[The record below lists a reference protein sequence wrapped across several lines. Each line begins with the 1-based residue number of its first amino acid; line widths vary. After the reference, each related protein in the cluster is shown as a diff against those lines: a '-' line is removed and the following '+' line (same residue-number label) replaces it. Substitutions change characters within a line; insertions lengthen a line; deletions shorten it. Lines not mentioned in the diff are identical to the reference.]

1 MNFTLYAQS
10 KVGWI
15 ICGVSVSA
23 KSVRVPRS
31 VAQPAGSLSPT
42 RTSSAPVDRRI
53 GHLRHGRE
61 ADLERSGRGNDHTAR
76 EESARN
82 IDR

>member
-23 KSVRVPRS
+23 KSVRVIFARI
-31 VAQPAGSLSPT
+31 AGSYF
-42 RTSSAPVDRRI
+42 AYFC
-53 GHLRHGRE
+53 
-61 ADLERSGRGNDHTAR
+61 
-76 EESARN
+76 
-82 IDR
+82 